1 MESSGLES
9 ISSMLIVCSYTK
21 LNNSLSIRIEIL
33 NSKPGVKRSYLA
45 FVLSLFLVLCACL
58 QNYDYVVVAY
68 MPTPSKSAMPTE
80 TVPITN
86 IVVGNDPEHFTYVN
100 PVYGIKM
107 QYPTNWYKH
116 TGRFI
121 YELANGTTHEL
132 VSFSPIFA
140 NQTAA
145 LNSLRLHFHLTPSS
159 ESLLKKTYPSGI
171 PDFNASLSLSV
182 YYPKNKGKTVSQYAS
197 DEYGFGKL
205 LGLTNTTLGGLSA
218 YNSTYASLTTTF
230 SSPYPEISMHIG
242 AIEGDNLFILIYKAI
257 PNEYDKYLPIVQQ
270 IIDTSQIS
278 NSTKS
283 IDTTSHASR

>member
-1 MESSGLES
+1 LSVLQ
-9 ISSMLIVCSYTK
+9 TK
-21 LNNSLSIRIEIL
+21 LNNSLSIRNEIL
-33 NSKPGVKRSYLA
+33 NSKPAVKGTYLA
-45 FVLSLFLVLCACL
+45 FVFSLFLVLCTCL
-58 QNYDYVVVAY
+58 QNYDHVVLAY
-68 MPTPSKSAMPTE
+68 MPTPSKSAMPRQ

-86 IVVGNDPEHFTYVN
+86 INNSEHFTYVN

-145 LNSLRLHFHLTPSS
+145 LNSLRLHFHLTPAS

-182 YYPKNKGKTVSQYAS
+182 YYPKDKGKPVSQYAG
-197 DEYGFGKL
+197 DEYGFGNL
-205 LGLTNTTLGGLSA
+205 LGLTRTTLGGLPA
-218 YNSTYASLTTTF
+218 YNSTYASFTTTF
-230 SSPYPEISMHIG
+230 SSPYPEKSIHIG
-242 AIEGDNLFILIYKAI
+242 AIEGDKLFILIYKAI
-257 PNEYDKYLPIVQQ
+257 PNEYDKYMPIVQQ
-270 IIDTSQIS
+270 MIDTFQIS

-283 IDTTSHASR
+283 IDTTPHASR

>member
-1 MESSGLES
+1 LSLLQ
-9 ISSMLIVCSYTK
+9 IKTK
-21 LNNSLSIRIEIL
+21 LNNSLSIRNEIL
-33 NSKPGVKRSYLA
+33 NSKPAVKGAYLGVV
-45 FVLSLFLVLCACL
+45 FSLFLVLCACL
-58 QNYDYVVVAY
+58 QNYDRAVLAY
-68 MPTPSKSAMPTE
+68 MPTQNKSAMPRQ

-86 IVVGNDPEHFTYVN
+86 IVVGNNPEHFTYVN

-107 QYPTNWYKH
+107 QYPTNWYKQ

-145 LNSLRLHFHLTPSS
+145 LNSLRLHFHLTPAS

-182 YYPKNKGKTVSQYAS
+182 YYPKNKGKAVSQYAS
-197 DEYGFGKL
+197 DEYGFGNL
-205 LGLTNTTLGGLSA
+205 LGLTKTTLGGLPA
-218 YNSTYASLTTTF
+218 YNSTYVSSTTTF
-230 SSPYPEISMHIG
+230 SSPYPEKSMHIG
-242 AIEGDNLFILIYKAI
+242 AIEGDKLFILIYKAI
-257 PNEYDKYLPIVQQ
+257 PNEYDKYMPIVQQ
-270 IIDTSQIS
+270 MIDTFQIN

-283 IDTTSHASR
+283 IDITPHASR

>member
-1 MESSGLES
+1 LC
-9 ISSMLIVCSYTK
+9 ILQIKTK
-21 LNNSLSIRIEIL
+21 LNNLLSIRNEIM

-45 FVLSLFLVLCACL
+45 FVFSVFLVLCACL
-58 QNYDYVVVAY
+58 QNYDHVVLAY
-68 MPTPSKSAMPTE
+68 MPTPSKSM
-80 TVPITN
+80 PITN
-86 IVVGNDPEHFTYVN
+86 LLVDKLNYVN

-116 TGRFI
+116 NGRFI

-140 NQTAA
+140 NQTTA
-145 LNSLRLHFHLTPSS
+145 LNSLRVHFHLTPAS

-182 YYPKNKGKTVSQYAS
+182 YYPKDKGKPVSQYAS

-205 LGLTNTTLGGLSA
+205 LGLTKTTLGGLPA
-218 YNSTYASLTTTF
+218 YNSTYASFTPTF
-230 SSPYPEISMHIG
+230 SSIYPDISMHIG
-242 AIEGDNLFILIYKAI
+242 AIEGDKLFILIYKAI
-257 PNEYDKYLPIVQQ
+257 PHEYDKYMPIVQQ
-270 IIDTSQIS
+270 MIDTFQIS

-283 IDTTSHASR
+283 IDTTPHASR